1 MDRVVFLIG
10 HIKIWLCPGLKL
22 DTPNFSKSQNLKLD
36 TPHFSK
42 YQNLK
47 LDTPNFSKC
56 QKFLLTNVLTLKIRG
71 VEFKIKAD
79 KLGVSSDL
87 MWPVRKTT
95 L

>member
-10 HIKIWLCPGLKL
+10 HMKIWLCPGLKL
-22 DTPNFSKSQNLKLD
+22 NTPN
-36 TPHFSK
+36 FSK